1 MSNHDDIT
9 GQTRGCV
16 TKIAYRFSE
25 AVVATGLSRS
35 SLYELMKTGA
45 LRTRKCGRSTLILRD
60 DLVEFLNQL
69 P

>member
-9 GQTRGCV
+9 DQTRECV
-16 TKIAYRFSE
+16 TKIAYRVSE
-25 AVVATGLSRS
+25 AVAATGLSRS

-45 LRTRKCGRSTLILRD
+45 LRSRKCGRSTLILRD

-69 P
+69 R